1 MSSKENQHLADTYQ
15 SKTAIEHIL
24 DAPDTYVGSIDE
36 DEIHNWNFKTGEEK
50 VDYFNFRWVPA
61 LYKLFDEGIVNAK
74 DHVTRMS
81 QLIKKRS
88 SDAGG
93 NSIGVDGEMSAVTS
107 IDVTVDAETG
117 IITIMNNGNGID
129 VAKHPEKDMWI
140 PEMIF
145 GHLRTS
151 TNYKKSEKKIVGGK
165 NGFGFKL
172 VLIYS
177 KWGKIETLD
186 HTRGK
191 KYVQEF
197 RDNLSIIGKPKI
209 TTSKKGKPYTKVSF
223 LPDYERLGLE
233 GLSEE
238 MVNLFKRRTFDISAV
253 TGKSVRV
260 RFNGKAVSVK
270 NFEQYVSLHL
280 GGPRTTKRIYEAP
293 HERWE
298 YAVALS
304 PFDEYRQVSL
314 VNGVYTAKGGKHV
327 EYITNQ
333 IVRGVSQYIEKKKK
347 VKVKA
352 STIKEQLIVFVNSI
366 IENPSFDSQVKDFM
380 TTPVSKFG
388 SKCEVSK
395 KFIEGVAKMGVMDTA
410 ISLTNVKDQKAGQ
423 KTDGKKTVSIQGLPK
438 LVDANWAGTK
448 NKSSLCTLI
457 LCEGDLAKAGIMSG
471 LTRKDRDSIGVFPL
485 KGKLMNVDEISVTKL
500 NSNDEINNIK
510 KIMGLKSGGKKFK
523 TAEQLK
529 ASLRYGSICFM
540 TDQDLDGTHIKG
552 LAINLFKNQ
561 WPELFEM
568 DNFLCYMNT
577 PILKATKGKRS
588 KSFYNDAE
596 YQKWKQESNG
606 GKGWKIKYYKGLGT
620 STAKEF
626 REYFKERKMIYFNFN
641 DKEHSTESIDMVFGK
656 KRASDRK
663 QWLSEYDKTRVP
675 RIDQEG
681 GASRLD
687 YEEFVNGDM
696 IHFSKYDCERSIA
709 NVMDGLKTSQRK
721 ILYACFKRKLH
732 KEIKVAQLSGYVSEH
747 AAYHH
752 GR

>member
-74 DHVTRMS
+74 DHVTRMA

-93 NSIGVDGEMSAVTS
+93 NSIGVDGEMSAVTA

-129 VAKHPEKDMWI
+129 VVKHPEKGLWI

-151 TNYKKSEKKIVGGK
+151 TNYKKTEKKIVGGK

-197 RDNLSIIGKPKI
+197 RDNLSVIGKPKI

-223 LPDYERLGLE
+223 LPDYDRLGLE

-314 VNGVYTAKGGKHV
+314 VNGVYTSKGGKHV

-395 KFIEGVAKMGVMDTA
+395 KFVEAVAKMGVMDTA
-410 ISLTNVKDQKAGQ
+410 ISLTNVKDQK
-423 KTDGKKTVSIQGLPK
+423 V
-438 LVDANWAGTK
+438 
-448 NKSSLCTLI
+448 
-457 LCEGDLAKAGIMSG
+457 
-471 LTRKDRDSIGVFPL
+471 
-485 KGKLMNVDEISVTKL
+485 
-500 NSNDEINNIK
+500 
-510 KIMGLKSGGKKFK
+510 
-523 TAEQLK
+523 
-529 ASLRYGSICFM
+529 
-540 TDQDLDGTHIKG
+540 
-552 LAINLFKNQ
+552 
-561 WPELFEM
+561 
-568 DNFLCYMNT
+568 
-577 PILKATKGKRS
+577 
-588 KSFYNDAE
+588 
-596 YQKWKQESNG
+596 
-606 GKGWKIKYYKGLGT
+606 
-620 STAKEF
+620 
-626 REYFKERKMIYFNFN
+626 
-641 DKEHSTESIDMVFGK
+641 
-656 KRASDRK
+656 
-663 QWLSEYDKTRVP
+663 
-675 RIDQEG
+675 
-681 GASRLD
+681 
-687 YEEFVNGDM
+687 
-696 IHFSKYDCERSIA
+696 
-709 NVMDGLKTSQRK
+709 
-721 ILYACFKRKLH
+721 
-732 KEIKVAQLSGYVSEH
+732 
-747 AAYHH
+747 
-752 GR
+752 